1 MIKFLQLLTIDRP
14 ILSFLFANACSSI
27 LLLVVLS
34 FFDFMFVYVSC
45 FLKAITV
52 NGFVSEIGHLI
63 LFAFAIFFKCIF
75 LICYSEI
82 VLKEKQNNICY
93 KFISLLKNNNIFR
106 LKFLYFIF
114 FIEMIFFLIFFN
126 FYLCLFL
133 YAHCFFFVLPLF
145 IFIDLLFKNLYKN
158 NRVSSIFYKIIDKLC
173 IIIDKI
179 IIKSVKL
186 GVKYK
191 KFLFILILILFLLL
205 FNSIMYMTS
214 YIFIFLYL
222 LFSLFFSYLLL
233 FIYWNFRDVLK
244 DFFVKIK
251 KQKGYCFLLKCTNK
265 IYNICFNFINKYQVF
280 AFLLINLLCSSY
292 VFMYFTAM
300 YYDFMCTDILKT
312 ILLEEN
318 DYLVGLISLN
328 YLYQLIR
335 YILIFKVFD
344 IYSKLESGLIVDF
357 IKKLKTSSKCRNV
370 TSIVLFAIDT
380 FFILLLSR
388 GTSCNHTCIYWIM
401 SYFFG
406 LMSMYFV
413 MFYYWHLENKH
424 KDVLAEVEVKEDT
437 GVL

>member
-34 FFDFMFVYVSC
+34 FFDFMFVYVSY
-45 FLKAITV
+45 FFQAESV
-52 NGFVSEIGHLI
+52 MGFFQNQGTCYLI
-63 LFAFAIFFKCIF
+63 LVSLFFKSIF

-93 KFISLLKNNNIFR
+93 KFMSLLKNNNIFR

-114 FIEMIFFLIFFN
+114 FIEFIFLIVSYKLYFI
-126 FYLCLFL
+126 FL
-133 YAHCFFFVLPLF
+133 THSFFFVLPLF
-145 IFIDLLFKNLYKN
+145 IFIDSLFKNLYKKEQF
-158 NRVSSIFYKIIDKLC
+158 SSVFYKIIDKVC

-179 IIKSVKL
+179 IIKTVKL
-186 GVKYK
+186 GIKYK
-191 KFLFILILILFLLL
+191 KFLFISILIFFILF
-205 FNSIMYMTS
+205 FNSITYMMS
-214 YIFIFLYL
+214 YVLIFLYL
-222 LFSLFFSYLLL
+222 FISLFFSYILL
-233 FIYWNFRDVLK
+233 FIYWFFKGVFK

-251 KQKGYCFLLKCTNK
+251 KQKCYCFLLKCTNK
-265 IYNICFNFINKYQVF
+265 IHSICLNFMNKYQTFVF
-280 AFLLINLLCSSY
+280 IVVNLLCSSY
-292 VFMYFTAM
+292 MFMYLISINYNYEFNN
-300 YYDFMCTDILKT
+300 DILYFLPQNGY
-312 ILLEEN
+312 LL
-318 DYLVGLISLN
+318 DLYIYN
-328 YLYQLIR
+328 YAYQLIR

-344 IYSKLESGLIVDF
+344 IYSKLESGLVVDF
-357 IKKLKTSSKCRNV
+357 IKKLKTSSKCRKV
-370 TSIVLFAIDT
+370 TSIVLFVIDT

-388 GTSCNHTCIYWIM
+388 GTSCNHCFIYWIM

-437 GVL
+437 GVV